1 MSGNRKKIALH
12 EAFPFCQIKN
22 FGIGFLEFAYKNTS
36 PRGKVSTTNLK
47 EDHCMSHQKDG
58 FGHNILASA
67 SLSLTGEVA
76 PACTLKCGD
85 KTIGDTYC

>member
-1 MSGNRKKIALH
+1 
-12 EAFPFCQIKN
+12 
-22 FGIGFLEFAYKNTS
+22 
-36 PRGKVSTTNLK
+36 
-47 EDHCMSHQKDG
+47 MSHQKDG